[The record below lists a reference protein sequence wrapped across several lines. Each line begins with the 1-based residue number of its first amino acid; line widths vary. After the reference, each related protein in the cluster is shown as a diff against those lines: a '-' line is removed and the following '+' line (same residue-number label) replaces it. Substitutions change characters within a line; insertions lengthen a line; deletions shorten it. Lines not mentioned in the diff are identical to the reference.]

1 MTLDFHPAAR
11 PAPARQRVIA
21 HATTEARLIVRN
33 GEQLVL
39 ALVIPLAL
47 LIVARFFGDRFG
59 IDAQAVAPSVLSL
72 AMWSTC
78 LTTLAIATGFERR
91 YHVLERMAATPLGKP
106 GVLLGKALGI
116 AAIAAGQALV
126 LTAAGLALGW
136 RPQPTVP
143 ALAVSAL
150 TAILAMAAFAGL
162 ALVLAGSLRPEATL
176 AVANLL
182 YLVGMPL
189 GILIPVA
196 AYPSWVQPA
205 LSALPTAALGEA
217 MRAAADGT
225 ALLWPPAVAAVWAVV
240 FWFLTRKV
248 FSWTS

>member
-1 MTLDFHPAAR
+1 MSLDFTPAAR
-11 PAPARQRVIA
+11 PASTRQRVLA
-21 HATTEARLIVRN
+21 HAATEARLIVRN

-39 ALVIPLAL
+39 ALVIPLTIL
-47 LIVARFFGDRFG
+47 FGTRFFGERFG
-59 IDAQAVAPSVLSL
+59 LDFQAMTPSVLSL

-78 LTTLAIATGFERR
+78 LTTLAISTGFERR

-106 GVLLGKALGI
+106 GVLLGKALSI
-116 AAIAAGQALV
+116 AAIATGQAVV
-126 LTAAGLALGW
+126 LTASGLALGW
-136 RPQPTVP
+136 HPQPTAA

-150 TAILAMAAFAGL
+150 TAVLAMASFSGL
-162 ALVLAGSLRPEATL
+162 ALVMAGSLRPEATL

-196 AYPSWVQPA
+196 AYPAWAQPV
-205 LSALPTAALGEA
+205 LSALPTAALGES
-217 MRAAADGT
+217 MRAAAESTTLWWPLGVAAAW
-225 ALLWPPAVAAVWAVV
+225 ALLL
-240 FWFLTRKV
+240 WFVTRKV

>member
-1 MTLDFHPAAR
+1 MTLDFSPAAR
-11 PAPARQRVIA
+11 PAPARRRVIA
-21 HATTEARLIVRN
+21 HAATEARLIVRN

-39 ALVIPLAL
+39 ALAIPLGL
-47 LIVARFFGDRFG
+47 LFGTRFFGERF
-59 IDAQAVAPSVLSL
+59 DLDFQAMTPSVLSL

-91 YHVLERMAATPLGKP
+91 YNVLERMAATPLGKP
-106 GVLLGKALGI
+106 GVLLGKALSI
-116 AAIAAGQALV
+116 AAIATGQAVV
-126 LTAAGLALGW
+126 LTISGLALGW
-136 RPQPTVP
+136 HPQPTAT

-150 TAILAMAAFAGL
+150 TALLAMAAFAGL

-196 AYPSWVQPA
+196 AYPSWAQPVI
-205 LSALPTAALGEA
+205 SALPTAALGES
-217 MRAAADGT
+217 MRGAAEGVASPWPLVVAAA
-225 ALLWPPAVAAVWAVV
+225 WAVALW
-240 FWFLTRKV
+240 LITRKV